1 MLIRIVNNTDGC
13 SIVSKISILH
23 KLKIVSIIAA
33 TISVHPFKLNFNI
46 WRFILILWWS
56 AWISGWWFYLTNE
69 RFNSHE
75 LITRC
80 LNIIIK
86 FAPSILSFVSFK
98 IFLFLFSPCLI
109 CLLFLEFRKIYS
121 VIIQF
126 IVNFNIIFFFI
137 YLLGFASFLVKF
149 TVIV

>member
-33 TISVHPFKLNFNI
+33 TISVHPFKLNFNS

-98 IFLFLFSPCLI
+98 IFLFLFSRGESLPGKTLPRRSESSI
-109 CLLFLEFRKIYS
+109 ERSPPSRRVSSLQ
-121 VIIQF
+121 V
-126 IVNFNIIFFFI
+126 
-137 YLLGFASFLVKF
+137 
-149 TVIV
+149 